1 MSKYLVTG
9 ASGFVGLRLLE
20 CLKQSNSYVRI
31 LSRTKI
37 QSYDFIDCDFEKDE
51 IPASAFHSIDTVLH
65 LAGIAHDISGNDK
78 SNSIYKLVNVDVS
91 VDLAKKA
98 ALAGVKKFIY
108 ISSVKAGG
116 KAKKNIEMN
125 ESSKIEPDDIYGIT
139 KRDAELKL
147 LDIGSKLDM
156 QVSII
161 RPSLLYGP
169 NMKGNLNSM
178 MSAIKSGWF
187 PPLPRINNKRSLVHV
202 DDLVRAIIF
211 IATNEQAKSEIYIL
225 TDGKPHSSREI
236 YEVMCNILGKSIPYW
251 SMPIICFRLISFI
264 NHKYARRVDKLLSN
278 EHYSSKKIQS
288 LGFKPKFS
296 LKDMNET
303 SF

>member
-1 MSKYLVTG
+1 MKALVTG
-9 ASGFVGLRLLE
+9 GSGFIGSTLVKALSKNGYELIL
-20 CLKQSNSYVRI
+20 
-31 LSRTKI
+31 LSRQKNINYDTITCNLGTDKI
-37 QSYDFIDCDFEKDE
+37 PE
-51 IPASAFHSIDTVLH
+51 SAFEDVDIVFH
-65 LAGIAHDISGNDK
+65 LAGYTHD
-78 SNSIYKLVNVDVS
+78 LVNSPNKDKFYYDVN
-91 VDLAKKA
+91 VKATIELIKLAINKGA
-98 ALAGVKKFIY
+98 KKFIY
-108 ISSVKAGG
+108 LSSVKAGG
-116 KAKKNIEMN
+116 VVDQNRCISEKDQGVP
-125 ESSKIEPDDIYGIT
+125 SDIYGIT